1 MPQRKY
7 YPAPQCP
14 KCGKQGAQC
23 SRVVNT
29 EYTRENEII
38 RHRECLHCG
47 WRWWTR
53 QQVETSID
61 PAKER
66 VFIPNFKDT
75 PRGRQRFL
83 SILPA
88 DNPL

>member
-1 MPQRKY
+1 M
-7 YPAPQCP
+7 
-14 KCGKQGAQC
+14 
-23 SRVVNT
+23 VNT

-53 QQVETSID
+53 QPVETSID

-66 VFIPNFKDT
+66 VFIPNFNDI
-75 PRGRQRFL
+75 PRSQRRFL
-83 SILPA
+83 SIISIENA
-88 DNPL
+88 

>member
-1 MPQRKY
+1 MTVRKY
-7 YPAPQCP
+7 YPCPSCP

-29 EYTRENEII
+29 EYTREREII

-53 QQVETSID
+53 QPVETSID

-66 VFIPNFKDT
+66 VFIPNFNDI
-75 PRGRQRFL
+75 PRSQRRFL
-83 SILPA
+83 SIISIENA
-88 DNPL
+88 